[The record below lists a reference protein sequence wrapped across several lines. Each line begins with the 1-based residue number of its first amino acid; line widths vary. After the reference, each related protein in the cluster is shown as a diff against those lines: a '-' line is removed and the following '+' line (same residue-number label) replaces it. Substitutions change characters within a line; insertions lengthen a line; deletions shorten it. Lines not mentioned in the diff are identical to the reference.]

1 MRICHQILLKGSS
14 LCVQSSLELRYYKY
28 LKKLISNILKLN
40 VLKIKGYLVEIIKQ
54 LRSLNSNSFRIIMLY
69 SFKSTGHASINYQ
82 NNPLLID
89 GSTLL
94 IDQLSFDFFVWDV
107 DLIIDFREAF
117 FPVCVTILSESMLI
131 FFCKFLNFVIYL
143 FLLFPQNR
151 LTYV

>member
-94 IDQLSFDFFVWDV
+94 VDQLSFDFFCMGCRSDYRFQRSFFSSMCDYTFRIYV
-107 DLIIDFREAF
+107 DFFVVNFLI
-117 FPVCVTILSESMLI
+117 L
-131 FFCKFLNFVIYL
+131 
-143 FLLFPQNR
+143 
-151 LTYV
+151 